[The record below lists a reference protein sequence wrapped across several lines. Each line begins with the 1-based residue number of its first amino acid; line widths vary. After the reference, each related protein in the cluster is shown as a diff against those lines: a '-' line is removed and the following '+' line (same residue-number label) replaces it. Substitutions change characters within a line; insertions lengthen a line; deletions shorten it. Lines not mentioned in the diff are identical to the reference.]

1 MVPVEELYNCTP
13 SPWTLDYC
21 ITYNCFNFFYIEEVN
36 NEGAIHAKQNVLKRE
51 HGCTAAF
58 VSYSIDAFMI
68 WHLEFIMCVCNIVQW
83 KKIMICSDSLSCLL
97 AIESC
102 KTQNPFF
109 LKMIEIYK
117 SLVVIGKHII
127 FTWIPSYM
135 GIHGNT
141 VVDQEAGDVLDNPI
155 FNCSI
160 PYTNCKP
167 FIIQYILKRW
177 QDSWDQQIHSKLQR
191 NAFLSRQ
198 NYLFL
203 WSKSQGADLG
213 QSIYSDN
220 SLCIRNYYFL
230 FHWRSFYW
238 IEISA
243 HPKSAIGSSRRTL
256 RHVGL
261 HWQLHDLRC
270 VLKKRRNSKT
280 SSGYYYHAN
289 DWWLSLTQIMAWH
302 MTISTPMKKS
312 NLELIWNN

>member
-1 MVPVEELYNCTP
+1 
-13 SPWTLDYC
+13 
-21 ITYNCFNFFYIEEVN
+21 
-36 NEGAIHAKQNVLKRE
+36 
-51 HGCTAAF
+51 
-58 VSYSIDAFMI
+58 
-68 WHLEFIMCVCNIVQW
+68 
-83 KKIMICSDSLSCLL
+83 
-97 AIESC
+97 
-102 KTQNPFF
+102 
-109 LKMIEIYK
+109 
-117 SLVVIGKHII
+117 
-127 FTWIPSYM
+127 
-135 GIHGNT
+135 
-141 VVDQEAGDVLDNPI
+141 
-155 FNCSI
+155 
-160 PYTNCKP
+160 
-167 FIIQYILKRW
+167 
-177 QDSWDQQIHSKLQR
+177 LQR

-220 SLCIRNYYFL
+220 SLYIRNYYFL

-243 HPKSAIGSSRRTL
+243 HPKSAIGSIRRTL